1 MAKSPKKMTKAEAGR
16 KGGRMTKKRHG
27 VQHYRT
33 IGKKGF
39 MTTVA
44 RHWQGDKAGY
54 IRYLQSLGVWAEW
67 ERGFARLEPGES
79 GIVCKEIPPI
89 PGDDDEEDD
98 GPPEWR
104 APFDELWNRIIGVS
118 SITAVGGA

>member
-39 MTTVA
+39 MTTVV

-67 ERGFARLEPGES
+67 ESRFRTVRARGIRHRVQGD
-79 GIVCKEIPPI
+79 PPH
-89 PGDDDEEDD
+89 P
-98 GPPEWR
+98 R
-104 APFDELWNRIIGVS
+104 R
-118 SITAVGGA
+118 